1 MHRLYAMKLVGA
13 ALSAVLL
20 AGCSG
25 GATTGTGRQVHI
37 TLSEY
42 RIEADATSFKPG
54 EKVQLVL
61 ENKGREDHEFESDAG
76 NLDEVKVP
84 AGTTR
89 TVSWTAPAKEGA
101 YSFECDM
108 PGHDGMEIELT
119 VAP

>member
-1 MHRLYAMKLVGA
+1 MRLTARKIAVIAVSA
-13 ALSAVLL
+13 AVL

-25 GATTGTGRQVHI
+25 GAGPAAAGRQVHV
-37 TLSEY
+37 TLTEF

-61 ENKGREDHEFESDAG
+61 ENKGREDHEFESDTG
-76 NLDEVKVP
+76 NFDEVKVP

-89 TVSWTAPAKEGA
+89 TVSWTAPAAKGVYA
-101 YSFECDM
+101 FECDM
-108 PGHDGMEIELT
+108 PGHDGMEIEFS